1 MKQIYILGFGCAGR
15 SEVTLGTIDTLKNS
29 DAVYVRTMQHPA
41 AVILD
46 EFNIKY
52 TSFDEIYDGSETFD
66 DVYEKIADT
75 VTSSP
80 EDVVSYIV
88 PGSAVFAEK
97 AVQLIIKKASCPVK
111 IVPAV
116 SFLDGIFASLKMDAI
131 ESFKLI
137 DALDMHDSKPDVS
150 TTNII
155 AQVYDRDIASD
166 VKLELMKYY
175 DDEFDVHVIIGAAAD
190 DEKIITVP
198 LCEMDYVEEI
208 DHLTSVVVPPALG
221 NSGAGA
227 FDSLYWVIKAL
238 RGENGC
244 DWDKA
249 QTHESLIKY
258 LIEESYEFIDAVKN
272 SDPYGMCEELGD
284 VLLQIVLHCAIAEE
298 EGEFSLNDVIREETK
313 KMIRRHPHVF
323 SEDKHHT
330 DWDEIKKEEHSYKN
344 TTQSMTE
351 IPKSFP
357 ATIYADKIQSKAAKV
372 GFDFDDA
379 FQAMDKLY
387 EEIDEV
393 KEAVKENSGIM
404 EECGDM
410 LFAAVNVVRLAGVD
424 PYEALSFANDK
435 FFTRF
440 ALMEKLIE
448 ESNLKLE
455 DMTVIEADIFWEKA
469 KKLLNCE
476 KNS

>member
-15 SEVTLGTIDTLKNS
+15 SEITLGTIDTLKKS
-29 DAVYVRTMQHPA
+29 DKVYVRTMEHPA

-46 EFNIKY
+46 EFNIPY
-52 TSFDEIYDGSETFD
+52 VDFDSIYDKSETFD
-66 DVYEKIADT
+66 DVYEFISDT
-75 VTSSP
+75 VVNSP
-80 EDVVSYIV
+80 EDTVSYIV

-97 AVQLIIKKASCPVK
+97 AVQLIIKKATCPVK
-111 IVPAV
+111 IIPAV
-116 SFLDGIFASLKMDAI
+116 SFLDGIFSALKMDAI

-137 DALDMHDSKPDVS
+137 DALDMENSKPDVS

-175 DDEFDVHVIIGAAAD
+175 DDEFEVHVIIGAAAD

-198 LCEMDYVEEI
+198 VCEMDYVKEI

-272 SDPYGMCEELGD
+272 SDPFGMCEELGD

-298 EGEFSLNDVIREETK
+298 EGEFALYDVIREETK

-323 SEDKHHT
+323 SEDRHHT
-330 DWDEIKKEEHSYKN
+330 DWDEIKKEEHGYKS
-344 TTQSMTE
+344 TSQSMSE

-379 FQAMDKLY
+379 FQAMGKLY
-387 EEIDEV
+387 EEIDEL
-393 KEAVKENSGIM
+393 KDAINENANIA

-410 LFAAVNVVRLAGVD
+410 LFAAINVVRLAGAD
-424 PYEALSFANDK
+424 PYEALCRANDK

-448 ESNLKLE
+448 ENNLVLE
-455 DMTVIEADIFWEKA
+455 DMSVEEADVYWEKA
-469 KKLLNCE
+469 KKLLNSK

>member
-29 DAVYVRTMQHPA
+29 DKVYVRTMQHPA

-46 EFNIKY
+46 EFNIPY
-52 TSFDEIYDGSETFD
+52 VDFDNIYDKSETFD
-66 DVYEKIADT
+66 DVYEKIAHT
-75 VTSSP
+75 VISSP

-88 PGSAVFAEK
+88 PGSAVFAER
-97 AVQLIIKKASCPVK
+97 AVQLIIKKATCPVK

-116 SFLDGIFASLKMDAI
+116 SFLDGIFSALKMDAI
-131 ESFKLI
+131 ESFKLV
-137 DALDMHDSKPDVS
+137 DALDLQNSKPDVS

-175 DDEFDVHVIIGAAAD
+175 DDEFEVHVIIGAAAD
-190 DEKIITVP
+190 DEKIVTVP

-221 NSGAGA
+221 NAGAGA
-227 FDSLYWVIKAL
+227 FDSLYHVIKEL

-244 DWDKA
+244 EWDKA

-258 LIEESYEFIDAVKN
+258 LIEESYEYIDAVKN
-272 SDPYGMCEELGD
+272 DDPFGMCEELGD

-298 EGEFSLNDVIREETK
+298 EGEFTLNDVIREETK

-323 SEDKHHT
+323 SEDRHHT
-330 DWDEIKKEEHSYKN
+330 DWEEIKKEEHGYKS

-351 IPKSFP
+351 IPRSLP

-372 GFDFDDA
+372 GFDFDNA
-379 FQAMDKLY
+379 LQAMGKLY
-387 EEIDEV
+387 EEADEV
-393 KEAVKENSGIM
+393 KDALNSGVDIM
-404 EECGDM
+404 EECGDL
-410 LFAAVNVVRLAGVD
+410 LFAAVNVVRLAGAD
-424 PYEALSFANDK
+424 PYEALSYANEK

-440 ALMEKLIE
+440 SLMEKLIE
-448 ESNLKLE
+448 DSGLILSEMN
-455 DMTVIEADIFWEKA
+455 VAEADVFWEKV
-469 KKLLNCE
+469 KKMLKSE